1 MEKVEYK
8 KNILWI
14 TEYPLKGTSFATVT
28 YELALRM
35 PDYHFDILS
44 MGYKGLPLT
53 IAKNARIFEME
64 KSYQLSYYL
73 QKLKA
78 DVSVFFH
85 SFYFLDSLKEY
96 IPSLPGKKIAYVP
109 CEGDLIPLNYRSL
122 FLDFDEIITP
132 SKFSQ
137 KSYKNSDL
145 EAKVV
150 PHGVDMDE
158 FKPPTEKWH
167 EFRYGYLGM
176 NDVRKQIPR
185 VMESY
190 ARLNKGILALATE
203 SQGSYNLKSLSKQ
216 YGINPVF
223 VEQKWVGLSMSREAI
238 ASFLQTL
245 DCYISPASESF
256 GMPALEA
263 QACGVPIIALDHG
276 AAKEVLG
283 KGALYVSVADML
295 ESSVGKVGMASTADL
310 YRKMRFIIEVPQVR
324 KKTGELALAN
334 AKLWPWKN
342 ATDKLAEVFD
352 KA

>member
-14 TEYPLKGTSFATVT
+14 TEYPLKGSSFSTVT

-53 IAKNARIFEME
+53 ISKNARIFEME

-73 QKLKA
+73 KKLEA
-78 DVSVFFH
+78 DISVFFH
-85 SFYFLDSLKEY
+85 SFYFLDSIKDFIAL
-96 IPSLPGKKIAYVP
+96 LPGKKIAYVP
-109 CEGDLIPLNYRSL
+109 CEGDLIPLNYRPL
-122 FLDFDEIITP
+122 FLDFDKIITP
-132 SKFSQ
+132 SEFS
-137 KSYKNSDL
+137 KRSYKNSDL
-145 EAKVV
+145 VATVV

-190 ARLNKGILALATE
+190 ARLNKGILALATD
-203 SQGSYNLKSLSKQ
+203 SQGAYDLKSLSKQ

-223 VEQKWVGLSMSREAI
+223 VEQKWVGLSMSREAV
-238 ASFLQTL
+238 ANFLQTL

-256 GMPALEA
+256 GIPALEA
-263 QACGVPIIALDHG
+263 QACGVPVIALDHG

-295 ESSVGKVGMASTADL
+295 ESSVGKVGMASTVDL
-310 YRKMRFIIEVPQVR
+310 YRKMRFMMEVPQVR
-324 KKTGELALAN
+324 KKTGELAFEN
-334 AKLWPWKN
+334 AKKWSWGDAVK
-342 ATDKLAEVFD
+342 KLEIAFQ
-352 KA
+352 